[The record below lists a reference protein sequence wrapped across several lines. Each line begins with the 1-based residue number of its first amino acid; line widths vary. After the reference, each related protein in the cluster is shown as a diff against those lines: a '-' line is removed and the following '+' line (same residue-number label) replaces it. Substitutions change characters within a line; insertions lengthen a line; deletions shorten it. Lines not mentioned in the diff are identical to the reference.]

1 LGEKVVNSVNI
12 STTMTH
18 RIDAVLLLVLL
29 VHACLPIASNAYL
42 ATCDGVPKVATGDTV
57 DGIIEQMEACYA
69 AEGKV
74 CIEVTGSELEEIS
87 NACTQFGR
95 YQAGWANYFNV
106 ATFCAVN
113 HGYCW
118 RASYS
123 PRVGNGRSDATTD
136 VYKTCA
142 DYVPGEMMYKAL
154 YDAATATCL
163 TTDMLP
169 VDCESTALCKTQGG
183 DLLRQIQR
191 GLLTMRNKGTS
202 RVVATPR
209 VAGARSGTARLTG
222 RG

>member
-1 LGEKVVNSVNI
+1 MI
-12 STTMTH
+12 QRTH
-18 RIDAVLLLVLL
+18 AVILLVFL
-29 VHACLPIASNAYL
+29 VQACSPIASNAYL

-57 DGIIEQMEACYA
+57 DGIIEQMKECYA

-123 PRVGNGRSDATTD
+123 PRGGSARADATTD

-183 DLLRQIQR
+183 DLLRQLQR
-191 GLLTMRNKGTS
+191 GLLAMQRTGVS
-202 RVVATPR
+202 RVLATPR
-209 VAGARSGTARLTG
+209 VAGTRYVGGSSAARG
-222 RG
+222 

>member
-1 LGEKVVNSVNI
+1 
-12 STTMTH
+12 MTH
-18 RIDAVLLLVLL
+18 QRINAVLLLVLL
-29 VHACLPIASNAYL
+29 VHACLPLVTDAYL

-57 DGIIEQMEACYA
+57 DGIIEQMKACYA

-95 YQAGWANYFNV
+95 YQAGQENYFNV
-106 ATFCAVN
+106 ASFCAVN

-123 PRVGNGRSDATTD
+123 PRGTRTDATTD

-154 YDAATATCL
+154 YDAATSTCL

-183 DLLRQIQR
+183 DLLRQLQR
-191 GLLTMRNKGTS
+191 GLWAMQNTGAT
-202 RVVATPR
+202 RVLATPR
-209 VAGARSGTARLTG
+209 VAGTRYTGGAVG